1 MSYSLGEILVALH
14 PIVREPLIE
23 HIRTFQA
30 RAWEEGYKAG
40 AGAYNE
46 SNADPEDFQEEAQEK
61 NPCKPKETQ
70 E

>member
-1 MSYSLGEILVALH
+1 MSYSLGELLVALH

-30 RAWEEGYKAG
+30 QAWEEGYKAG
-40 AGAYNE
+40 TWAYNE
-46 SNADPEDFQEEAQEK
+46 SNAGPEDFQEEAQE
-61 NPCKPKETQ
+61 NSPYTPKEIQ